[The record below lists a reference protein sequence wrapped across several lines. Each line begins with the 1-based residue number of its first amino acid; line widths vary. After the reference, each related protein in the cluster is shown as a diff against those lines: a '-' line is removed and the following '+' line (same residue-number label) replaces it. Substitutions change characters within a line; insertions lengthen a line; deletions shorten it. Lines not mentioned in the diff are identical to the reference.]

1 MGRRGAPTVGGMFD
15 LVIRGGAVVDGTG
28 AEPVVADVA
37 VSGGRIA
44 EIGQVDGAA
53 GRTVDADGLAV
64 APGFVDPHT
73 HYDAQLFWDPAA
85 TPSPLHGVT
94 TVLGGNCGFSLAP
107 VNPDD
112 ARYLQEMMAMVEG
125 MPLPALEQGLPW
137 DWETFGQFLDRL
149 DGQTAVNAGFLVGH
163 SALRRYVMGSGA
175 DQPADPGQLDQM
187 VQTLHEGLAAGGLGF
202 STSLAHTHW
211 DGNNEPVP
219 SRFSS
224 TEEVLALAG
233 AVADHPGTWL
243 EFITSGCLGTFSDEE
258 IDLMSQMSARARRP
272 LNWNV
277 LTVGADTQD
286 RTDHQL
292 GAADA
297 AAEVGG
303 RIVALSMPTIGGLK
317 LCFDSYCPLYNMP
330 GWKDTMNL
338 PRDEKK
344 AALADPEVRRRLHE
358 QAQTGSGGFYHMAQ
372 WHNMEIG
379 TTYNPANDGLTGR
392 RVGDIAAERG
402 QEPFDTLCDIVL
414 ADDLRT
420 DLWPINADDS
430 DESWAYRAEHWR
442 DQRVIVGGSD
452 AGAHLDRMCGT
463 RYFTIILGDI
473 VRDRGLLPLA
483 EAVRLLTDVPAR
495 LFGLTHRGRVAEGW
509 HADLVV
515 FDPDTVASES
525 IEQRADLPGGCA
537 RLHAGARGIHR
548 VLVAGTDIV
557 VDGQVTGA
565 TPGTVLRSGRDTET
579 VLP

>member
-1 MGRRGAPTVGGMFD
+1 VGAMFD
-15 LVIRGGAVVDGTG
+15 LVIRGGTVVDGTG
-28 AEPVVADVA
+28 APPVVADVA
-37 VSGGRIA
+37 VAGGRIV
-44 EIGQVDGAA
+44 EFGKVEGAA
-53 GRTVDADGLAV
+53 SRTVDADGLAV
-64 APGFVDPHT
+64 APGFIDPHT

-85 TPSPLHGVT
+85 TPSPMHGVT

-137 DWETFGQFLDRL
+137 DWETFGEFLDSL
-149 DGQTAVNAGFLVGH
+149 DGKTAVNAGFLVGH
-163 SALRRYVMGSGA
+163 SALRRYVMGSDA
-175 DQPADPGQLDQM
+175 DRPASPDQLNQM
-187 VQTLHEGLAAGGLGF
+187 VQALHEGLAAGGMGF

-211 DGNNEPVP
+211 DGDNEPVP

-243 EFITSGCLGTFSDEE
+243 EFITSGCLSMFSDQE
-258 IDLMSQMSARARRP
+258 IELMSQMSAQAQRP

-277 LTVGADTQD
+277 LTVSADTKD
-286 RTDHQL
+286 RTNHQL

-297 AAEVGG
+297 AAQVGG

-317 LCFDSYCPLYNMP
+317 LCFATYCPLYNMP

-338 PRDEKK
+338 PHEEKM
-344 AALADPEVRRRLHE
+344 AALADPETRRWLNE

-372 WHNMEIG
+372 WQNMEIG
-379 TTYNPANDGLTGR
+379 TTYAPENDGLTGR

-402 QEPFDTLCDIVL
+402 QEPFDVLCDIVL

-430 DESWAYRAEHWR
+430 SESWAHRAEHWR
-442 DQRVIVGGSD
+442 DPRVIVGGSD

-473 VRDRGLLPLA
+473 VRNRGLLPLE
-483 EAVRLLTDVPAR
+483 EAVRLMTDVPAR
-495 LFGLTHRGRVAEGW
+495 LFGLKDRGRVAEGW
-509 HADLVV
+509 HADLVL
-515 FDPDTVASES
+515 FDPATVASDPIES
-525 IEQRADLPGGCA
+525 RTDLPGDCK
-537 RLHAGARGIHR
+537 RLFAGAQGVHR
-548 VLVAGTDIV
+548 VLVGGTEIV
-557 VDGQVTGA
+557 VDGQVTGT